1 MNAQFRSPWK
11 IQKGRDN
18 SFIATLTFPVQVSQ
32 GYPPKSPNMSQ
43 TKLALMSCPDTPFL
57 PIDIL
62 APAKRN
68 NDMIHFYIF
77 DTFKYSPCKV
87 EKQLKATRKLLQ
99 GDLAEC
105 AKVHG
110 GFKSISNSLQ
120 QWGPRND
127 SHCKHFSSYCSKTI
141 MKTKKQLDV
150 AKNNLGVEIDY
161 KLASTNG
168 TRDLFVKAN
177 GNVKKK
183 RKTSE
188 FGYKIFHSSFR
199 YIKKDSFGRTTVVL
213 RLWIPNQTA

>member
-1 MNAQFRSPWK
+1 MNAQFSSPRK

-18 SFIATLTFPVQVSQ
+18 SFLATLTFPVQVSQ
-32 GYPPKSPNMSQ
+32 GYPPKSLNMSQ
-43 TKLALMSCPDTPFL
+43 TKLALLSCQDTPFL

-62 APAKRN
+62 APSQRN
-68 NDMIHFYIF
+68 DDMVQFYIF
-77 DTFKYSPCKV
+77 DTFKYSPCKD

-105 AKVHG
+105 AKIHG

-120 QWGPRND
+120 TWGPMND
-127 SHCKHFSSYCSKTI
+127 SHRKHFSLRCSKTI

-150 AKNNLGVEIDY
+150 AKNNLGVAIDY

-168 TRDLFVKAN
+168 TRDLFGKAN

-188 FGYKIFHSSFR
+188 FVYKIFCSSFR
-199 YIKKDSFGRTTVVL
+199 YINASLTVFLFL
-213 RLWIPNQTA
+213 RFIKGKPHK